1 MRLKDAPYDI
11 AQYTSPQKI
20 LEQLILLTVGHSLL
34 ADNLLEAEMYIL
46 EDIDHELK
54 RSNC

>member
-34 ADNLLEAEMYIL
+34 ADNLLEAEMYNDSVL
-46 EDIDHELK
+46 FRGGL
-54 RSNC
+54 S